1 MTLDSSNALQVDHN
15 PKELQRMHLNENL
28 VFPKNVMR
36 RIIAKGVDEFDPRVY
51 PPSIYEGESLVLN
64 RELARVLRLLRKI
77 CGDRRRGRSTDRPAL
92 PDDRA

>member
-1 MTLDSSNALQVDHN
+1 
-15 PKELQRMHLNENL
+15 MHLNENL

-36 RIIAKGVDEFDPRVY
+36 RILAKGVDEFDPRVY

-64 RELARVLRLLRKI
+64 RELARY
-77 CGDRRRGRSTDRPAL
+77 CGCSEKSVAIGAGGDQLIRPAL